1 MSKLWKS
8 DAEINQKVEKF
19 TIGQDLT
26 LDLLLA
32 HYDVLGTMAHI
43 RMLHKINLL
52 SIQDLSQLNLALK
65 KILHK
70 IDAGAFTIE
79 AGVEDIHSQV
89 ELDLTRELGEIGK
102 KVHSG
107 RSRND
112 QVLLDLKLFIR
123 AELHQIVEYTHTL
136 FKTLQA
142 LSEQYKHILM
152 PGYTHMQVAMPS
164 SFGLWFGA
172 YAEALTDDL
181 LLIQSAFEICN
192 QNPLGSAAGY
202 GSSFPLDREMTSD
215 LLGFSQPN
223 YNVVYAQMG
232 RGKVERIVAF
242 ALANLGATL
251 AKMAMDICLYNGQNF
266 AFLRFPEGFTT
277 GSSIMPHKKNPD
289 IFELIR
295 AKGNQLQALPQEMG
309 FISGNLPSGY
319 HRDFQILKERF
330 LPAFS
335 NLKDCLEIANLALQ
349 QIEIREDIISE
360 AQYDYLFT
368 VEEVNR
374 LVLEGTAFREAYQQ
388 VAASIKEGN
397 YEAQREVNHTHLGSI
412 GNLGTE
418 RIKQKMAQVMARF
431 PFDKIKEALS
441 NLQKG

>member
-8 DAEINQKVEKF
+8 DTNINQKVEKF
-19 TIGQDLT
+19 TIGQDLV
-26 LDLLLA
+26 LDLQLA
-32 HYDVLGTMAHI
+32 RYDVLGTMAHI
-43 RMLHKINLL
+43 RMLHKIDLL
-52 SIQDLSQLNLALK
+52 STHDLSQLTLSLK
-65 KILHK
+65 KILQK
-70 IDAGAFTIE
+70 IAKREFIIE
-79 AGVEDIHSQV
+79 DGVEDIHSQV

-123 AELHQIVEYTHTL
+123 AELEQVVEYTNTL
-136 FKTLQA
+136 FKTLQS

-172 YAEALTDDL
+172 YAEALVDDI
-181 LLIQSAFEICN
+181 LLIHSAFELSN

-202 GSSFPLDREMTSD
+202 GSSFPLDRQMTTD
-215 LLGFSQPN
+215 LLGFDQPN

-232 RGKVERIVAF
+232 RGKVERVVSF

-251 AKMAMDICLYNGQNF
+251 SKMAMDICLYNGQNF

-295 AKGNQLQALPQEMG
+295 AKGNQLQALPQEMS

-330 LPAFS
+330 FPAFT
-335 NLKDCLEIANLALQ
+335 NLKDCLEVANLALNQ
-349 QIEIREDIISE
+349 VEIREDITSE

-374 LVLEGTAFREAYQQ
+374 LVLQGTPFREAYQQ
-388 VAASIKEGN
+388 VAASIKAGE
-397 YEAQREVNHTHLGSI
+397 YKAQRELNHTHLGSI

-418 RIKQKMAQVMARF
+418 QIKQKMEKSLSKF
-431 PFDKIKEALS
+431 PFDKIKEAFS
-441 NLQKG
+441 YLQKG